1 MVIRQLVCT
10 VIFLTYSCNAV
21 GNKLYIFLPTE
32 YTAID
37 VEKKF
42 SGKYDTFVIRSFS
55 SVTDFTS
62 AVFSDT
68 PDAIIT
74 KPQLVPLLDIYQIK
88 LNATLNGSTK
98 EPYFILSV
106 EKPLTP
112 AELSTKEVGILDFL
126 GKKNINTLME
136 DLLDGTPRLK
146 RVKKMADLVP
156 LMTMNLV
163 DGVIVSA
170 TQVAYIKSKSQLK
183 FYETR
188 CKTDQGIAV
197 LALFN
202 DSDEIVKKLKELPAE
217 LAIMIGVDGWK

>member
-1 MVIRQLVCT
+1 MVIKQLICT
-10 VIFLTYSCNAV
+10 IMFLAYSCNAV

-42 SGKYDTFVIRSFS
+42 SEKYDALVIRTFG

-68 PDAIIT
+68 PEAIIT
-74 KPQLVPLLDIYQIK
+74 KPQLVPLFDMYKIK

-106 EKPLTP
+106 ANSLAP
-112 AELSTKEVGILDFL
+112 AELSTKELGILDFL
-126 GKKNINTLME
+126 GKKSINTLTE
-136 DLLDGTPRLK
+136 NLLDGSPRLK
-146 RVKKMADLVP
+146 RVKKMTDLIP
-156 LMTMNLV
+156 LLTMNLV

-183 FYETR
+183 FYETK
-188 CKTDQGIAV
+188 CKTDQGVAA
-197 LALFN
+197 LALYSE
-202 DSDEIVKKLKELPAE
+202 SDEIVNKFKKFPAE
-217 LAIMIGVDGWK
+217 LAMMIGVDGWK